1 MDIEIIS
8 KKENPLLNRTELKF
22 NISADD
28 ATPSRSEIKNKLVAM
43 LDSSQ
48 ELLIIDNIET
58 KYGTTDCTGYA
69 KIYETLER
77 AKQIEF
83 EHVIA
88 RNAVPEVAAEEAV
101 EEVAEPESTEE

>member
-8 KKENPLLNRTELKF
+8 KKENPLLNRTELTF
-22 NISADD
+22 NISADG
-28 ATPSRSEIKNKLVAM
+28 ATPSRTDIKNKLVAM

-58 KYGTTDCTGYA
+58 KYGTVDCTGYA

-77 AKQIEF
+77 AKQVEF
-83 EHVIA
+83 EHIIA
-88 RNAVPEVAAEEAV
+88 RNAVPEVA
-101 EEVAEPESTEE
+101 EPESTEE